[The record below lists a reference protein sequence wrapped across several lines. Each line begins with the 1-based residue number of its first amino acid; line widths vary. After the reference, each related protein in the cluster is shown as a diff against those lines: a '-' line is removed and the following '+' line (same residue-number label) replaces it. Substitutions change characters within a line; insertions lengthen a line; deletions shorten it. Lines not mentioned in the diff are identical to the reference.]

1 MHLFPS
7 CVLEKKIPVD
17 ANVICDFLDDLCATL
32 VLSIHFKAPPR
43 YGVITLP
50 RSWLMRHANRFDEVS
65 HGKDIQ
71 LVVEGF
77 YVKNMR
83 ELLEQ
88 IFTGEDAGNIMISF
102 VRTIL
107 TQNQIMFS
115 WTIDRLIKFTVPR
128 GLPW

>member
-1 MHLFPS
+1 
-7 CVLEKKIPVD
+7 
-17 ANVICDFLDDLCATL
+17 
-32 VLSIHFKAPPR
+32 
-43 YGVITLP
+43 
-50 RSWLMRHANRFDEVS
+50 MRHANRFDEVS